1 MRAVITVIG
10 EDKKGIVAR
19 TSTICWESNV
29 NILDITQSIVDHY
42 FTMTMVVDLDEMN
55 QEYSE
60 FKSELV
66 TELEGLKVLVMN
78 EDIFKSMHRI

>member
-19 TSTICWESNV
+19 AATICWKSDV
-29 NILDITQSIVDHY
+29 NILDISQSIVDNY
-42 FTMTMVVDLDEMN
+42 FTMTMLVDLNELNKSFEGFKDE
-55 QEYSE
+55 
-60 FKSELV
+60 LT
-66 TELEGLKVLVMN
+66 TELAGLKVLVMN